1 MNSNIGTLKNNK
13 REVRGMMYYNSGDKY
28 EGDYKNDQRDG
39 KGVYISDGYKYKGD
53 FKKGLREGKGVII
66 YKTGDKY
73 DGEWFDDMYNGKG
86 VYYFKDGSK
95 YDGNW
100 KNNQPNGYGVFEYTN
115 GEKYEGDFKNNIRE
129 GYGKYFYENGNR
141 YEGQYVDD
149 KQEGVGTM
157 FFNIGDIGG
166 HLWFLRALVY
176 VYFIYAILIKI
187 KKVDYVLYILP
198 IIYVIDLIVCK
209 YSLVIFND
217 SLPIYVYEPITKFFG
232 TGFLS
237 FSLGFFIKN
246 DINKRL
252 KNTILFLLIL
262 NIIEF
267 MLLNYHS
274 KDVILCNYIFTI
286 PLAYFVFAYFLQLR
300 DIGSDNIFARIGKNN
315 STDIYVYHILILEVF
330 NALFASYF
338 NIYMYFRAFL
348 IFFVTLIISMILNNF
363 RKIRR

>member
-1 MNSNIGTLKNNK
+1 M
-13 REVRGMMYYNSGDKY
+13 
-28 EGDYKNDQRDG
+28 
-39 KGVYISDGYKYKGD
+39 
-53 FKKGLREGKGVII
+53 
-66 YKTGDKY
+66 
-73 DGEWFDDMYNGKG
+73 
-86 VYYFKDGSK
+86 
-95 YDGNW
+95 
-100 KNNQPNGYGVFEYTN
+100 
-115 GEKYEGDFKNNIRE
+115 
-129 GYGKYFYENGNR
+129 
-141 YEGQYVDD
+141 
-149 KQEGVGTM
+149 
-157 FFNIGDIGG
+157 
-166 HLWFLRALVY
+166 
-176 VYFIYAILIKI
+176 
-187 KKVDYVLYILP
+187 
-198 IIYVIDLIVCK
+198 
-209 YSLVIFND
+209 
-217 SLPIYVYEPITKFFG
+217 PIYVYEPITKFFG

-246 DINKRL
+246 VINKRL